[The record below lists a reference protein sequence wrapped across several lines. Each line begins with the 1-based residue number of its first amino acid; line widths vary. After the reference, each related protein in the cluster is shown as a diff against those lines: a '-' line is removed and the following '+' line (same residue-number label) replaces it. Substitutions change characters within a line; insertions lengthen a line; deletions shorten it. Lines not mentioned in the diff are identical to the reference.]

1 MTIIV
6 FQKKNI
12 LNLRTI
18 KKSSGFWRIMNNK
31 EFLIKFSLYLPLYK
45 RYQDPV
51 FLLNTMLKAGQ
62 FFSCK
67 KVTYIYRKQHKLMN
81 WTSEKLID
89 CLRGMTDILSISKE
103 NNLYK
108 LHLCTLKEINCDLCM
123 TLFRY
128 MMSNRIK
135 FLMILNQMKQCLD
148 ERLIGD
154 KNKYVFEAEKNLN
167 CIQRV
172 KYEKKN

>member
-18 KKSSGFWRIMNNK
+18 KKSSGFWIIIHNK

-108 LHLCTLKEINCDLCM
+108 LHLCM